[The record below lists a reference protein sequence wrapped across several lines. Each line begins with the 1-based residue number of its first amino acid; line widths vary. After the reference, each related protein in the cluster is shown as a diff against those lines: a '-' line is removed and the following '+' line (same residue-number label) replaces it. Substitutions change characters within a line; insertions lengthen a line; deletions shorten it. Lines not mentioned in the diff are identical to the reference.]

1 MKNET
6 YDLIIIGG
14 GPAGITAGIYAA
26 RARMK
31 TLLIESIS
39 VMGQVMMTDR
49 IENYPGVAE
58 IPGFELIEKM
68 KTQAQSF
75 GLESRQ
81 DTVKNISRMNGECLL
96 VETENCRC
104 ETTSVIVATGA
115 RPKKLGVPGEE
126 KFIGKGISFCAT
138 CDGVFFRDKQILVI
152 GGGDTAVE
160 EALFLTKFGKK
171 VTIVHRRDRLRAAK
185 ILQERAFEHEKID
198 FVLDSIVEE
207 ITGSAIV
214 DGVVIKNVKN
224 GKKLNFKCDG
234 IFMFVGWTPNTDF
247 LKNFIKLNENG
258 GIITDEE
265 MKTSERGI
273 FAAGDCRKKLLRQV
287 VTACGDGA
295 VAAYSAGQF
304 VDEVKGTVYK

>member
-1 MKNET
+1 MK

-14 GPAGITAGIYAA
+14 GPAGMTAGIYAA

-31 TLLIESIS
+31 TLLVESVS
-39 VMGQVMMTDR
+39 VMGQAMMTER

-58 IPGFELIEKM
+58 ISGFELIEKL
-68 KTQAQSF
+68 KKQAQSF
-75 GLESRQ
+75 GLKSTQ
-81 DTVKNISRMNGECLL
+81 GTVKNISRVNSENLL
-96 VETENCRC
+96 VEAENCRYS
-104 ETTSVIVATGA
+104 TASVIVATGA
-115 RPKKLGVPGEE
+115 RPKKLNVPGEE

-138 CDGVFFRDKQILVI
+138 CDGAFFRDKQILVV

-160 EALFLTKFGKK
+160 EALFLTKFGRK

-185 ILQERAFEHEKID
+185 ILQERALEHEKIN

-207 ITGSAIV
+207 ITGSAFV
-214 DGVVIKNVKN
+214 DGAIIKNVKT
-224 GKKLNFKCDG
+224 GKEQKLECEG

-247 LKNFIKLNENG
+247 LKDLVKLNENG
-258 GIITDEE
+258 GIITDVE

-295 VAAYSAGQF
+295 LAAYSAGQY
-304 VDEVKGTVYK
+304 VDEIKGVQYK